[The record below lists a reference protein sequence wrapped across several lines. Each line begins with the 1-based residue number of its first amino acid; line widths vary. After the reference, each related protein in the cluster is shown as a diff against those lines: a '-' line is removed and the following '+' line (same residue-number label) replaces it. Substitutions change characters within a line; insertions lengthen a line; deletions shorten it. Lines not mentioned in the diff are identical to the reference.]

1 MVMASFSLREDY
13 WETFKLQE
21 EDIEFLYNYLLE
33 IETPLTTQ
41 ELLKALVDERIRREM
56 QALERQR
63 TSAGDVFLP
72 KEHYSI
78 DQKLVFPVYNWKR
91 GEVVEV
97 RPGRNPDLQEFQVIR
112 VRMEDGEEREFASEL
127 AEHKLNEPP
136 QLTLEDEMLDSG
148 FVLEEFDSDLEERL
162 EEGLKANEDFVRI
175 AGRWFPR
182 ALLVD
187 VNVGHLNLA
196 EAVLDMAGGGPVPTS
211 ALLEQLELPSSA
223 NAKLVEF
230 SLDLALEEDQRFDE
244 VGPAGE
250 VLWFLKRLEPEAVRE
265 TPLYLRYP
273 EIDYD
278 RSILT
283 PEMLA
288 LERELDDE
296 LSPIEGRQPRA
307 DEVIVPLI
315 FPHWRAGTLP
325 LSSRIRHLFP
335 TAYEAPRIRFMLVD
349 RVTRDQFP
357 GWVVRERMYVSGLLE
372 WYEKNGL
379 MPGSLVRV
387 QRGKRPG
394 EVIVS
399 VDAQRSRRDWIR
411 TVLVGSDGGIVFAM
425 LKQTITAAYDER
437 MAVAVPDVENLDL
450 VWSRQHKERQP
461 FERVVVNMVREL
473 AKLNPQ
479 SHVHASELYATI
491 NIVRRCPPGP
501 MLALLISRP
510 WFTHVGDL
518 HFRFDDANHAQS

>member
-13 WETFKLQE
+13 WETFNLQE
-21 EDIEFLYNYLLE
+21 EDIEFLYNFLLE
-33 IETPLTTQ
+33 VETPLTTR

-72 KEHYSI
+72 KEHYSV

-91 GEVVEV
+91 GEVVDV
-97 RPGRNPDLQEFQVIR
+97 RPGRNPDLPDFQVIR
-112 VRMEDGEEREFASEL
+112 VRMEDGEEREFASDL
-127 AEHKLNEPP
+127 ADHKLNEPH
-136 QLTLEDEMLDSG
+136 QLTQEDEMLDSRV
-148 FVLEEFDSDLEERL
+148 VLEEFDSDLEETL
-162 EEGLKANEDFVRI
+162 EDGLKANEDFVRI

-196 EAVLDMAGGGPVPTS
+196 EAVLDMASGGPLPTP
-211 ALLEQLELPSSA
+211 ALLEQVELPSSA
-223 NAKLVEF
+223 NPKLVEF
-230 SLDLALEEDQRFDE
+230 SLDLALEEDTRFDE

-273 EIDYD
+273 EIDHD

-283 PEMLA
+283 KDMLA

-296 LSPIEGRQPRA
+296 LSPVEGRQSREE
-307 DEVIVPLI
+307 EVTVPLI

-349 RVTRDQFP
+349 RNTGEKFP
-357 GWVVRERMYVSGLLE
+357 GWVVREKKYVFGLQE
-372 WYEKNGL
+372 WYEKNSL

-387 QRGKRPG
+387 RMGKRPG
-394 EVIVS
+394 EVMVS
-399 VDAQRSRRDWIR
+399 VDAQRSRRDWVR

-437 MAVAVPDVENLDL
+437 MAVAVPDVENLDN
-450 VWSRQHKERQP
+450 VWINQHKERQP
-461 FERVVVNMVREL
+461 FERVVVKMVREL

-491 NIVRRCPPGP
+491 NIARRCPPGP

-518 HFRFDDANHAQS
+518 HFRFEDAETP